1 MNSQHYPLNQLHLNP
16 DNPRFI
22 RDERYKQLVTS
33 LADNPQLLEA
43 RPILCSDRTGKL
55 IVLGGNMR
63 LRAAKELKL
72 TSVPVIV
79 MTGLSYEQEREVII
93 KDNASFGSWDWDVL
107 ANEWSDLPLEEW
119 GLDLPPAW
127 SEEEPSEEDLLDD
140 KEDKPATLR
149 ITFPT
154 VEVLQKAEVDVQEL
168 LDRKYPGSYFVVS
181 AGLL

>member
-1 MNSQHYPLNQLHLNP
+1 MNSQHYPVHQLHLNP

-72 TSVPVIV
+72 STVPVVV
-79 MTGLSYEQEREVII
+79 MSGLTYDQEREIVI
-93 KDNASFGSWDWDVL
+93 KDNASFGTWDFDIL
-107 ANEWSDLPLEEW
+107 ANDWSDLPLDDW
-119 GLDLPPAW
+119 GVDLPADW
-127 SEEEPSEEDLLDD
+127 LEEGEPEPDEPSEPDFISRFEVV
-140 KEDKPATLR
+140 
-149 ITFPT
+149 
-154 VEVLQKAEVDVQEL
+154 VECRGEVDQQSVYNKLQEMGYTCRIL
-168 LDRKYPGSYFVVS
+168 SL
-181 AGLL
+181 